1 MNTQDQV
8 TVGKV
13 PRCMSHSCRG
23 WPLKMLENMC
33 KIDVYAT
40 ITKLTYCTGKAVG
53 FNRETEG
60 RFYFSLQ
67 IDFQVFIEG
76 HGRVFPI

>member
-1 MNTQDQV
+1 
-8 TVGKV
+8 
-13 PRCMSHSCRG
+13 
-23 WPLKMLENMC
+23 MLENMC